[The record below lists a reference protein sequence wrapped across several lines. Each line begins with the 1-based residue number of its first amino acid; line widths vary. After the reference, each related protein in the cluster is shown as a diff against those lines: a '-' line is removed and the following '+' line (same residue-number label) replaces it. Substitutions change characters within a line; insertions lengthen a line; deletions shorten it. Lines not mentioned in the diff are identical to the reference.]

1 MFPATAELLVFSII
15 KVAELVETTVVVTV
29 MVVIVVVVVV
39 VVFVVA
45 SPVTVRLDSLVPLD

>member
-39 VVFVVA
+39 VFVVA